1 MSFWFAPLL
10 DSAAAAG
17 GTDVTA
23 TPSVGAV
30 TLAGFAP
37 SASAGVSATPDVGV
51 VSVGGFA
58 PSASASVSATPDI
71 GAVTVTGFAP
81 SPSVAGD
88 VTALPG
94 AGSVQII
101 GFAPGVSVGVSSTPD
116 AGVISFDGFAP
127 TASNGAVS
135 AAPRGDDAFA
145 SSGARERFWAR
156 KAEEWLE
163 EHLPELKEAAKAPKA
178 KRKRIARA
186 VIADVIEAPAPYR
199 PQINAALEIARRLLA
214 PDYTALAMQ
223 VAAELAAIEA
233 VRTQIR
239 RRRDMEA
246 VLLLVA

>member
-10 DSAAAAG
+10 DSAAATAG
-17 GTDVTA
+17 GVNGAASGQFVVTGA
-23 TPSVGAV
+23 SSGAV
-30 TLAGFAP
+30 
-37 SASAGVSATPDVGV
+37 
-51 VSVGGFA
+51 
-58 PSASASVSATPDI
+58 
-71 GAVTVTGFAP
+71 
-81 SPSVAGD
+81 SVAGSSSGSISLTGSA
-88 VTALPG
+88 TATAQVSGG
-94 AGSVQII
+94 ASGSIDLTGSAAGTVGGSISGDISGSVSFT
-101 GFAPGVSVGVSSTPD
+101 GAATGTVS
-116 AGVISFDGFAP
+116 IF
-127 TASNGAVS
+127 GAVS
-135 AAPRGDDAFA
+135 GLIDFSGSATGTGPVQVVVARGDDAFA

-163 EHLPELKEAAKAPKA
+163 EHLPDLKEAAQAPKA